1 MRDGRLAP
9 SASSTVTLTVA
20 PRSTGCV
27 SRTTPSAPSKRPA
40 GNCPAEPGRL
50 THAWYARP
58 VDGTT
63 EAPDQ
68 QDRLIAVP
76 DDEHEPSGGG
86 RERHPDRPGA
96 CEHGHAA
103 LERRLASR
111 NAGTGRAGA
120 SSDERPRAEADR
132 GQTGNDGEGGERAQP
147 GRGPVDSV
155 TGVKATGAARGA
167 SLRAAACAA
176 ALTVGDR
183 SCIRPRISG
192 APDDTRGRPLP
203 SHPRPLAPQLQQPG
217 RAVGFL
223 PMWPSRSGV
232 QVETTKVPT
241 PVESESFTSMIGAR
255 KPARRMLQIGTSR

>member
-40 GNCPAEPGRL
+40 GNCLAEPGRL

-58 VDGTT
+58 ST
-63 EAPDQ
+63 ARPRPSDQ
-68 QDRLIAVP
+68 QDCLIAVP

-111 NAGTGRAGA
+111 NAGAGRAGA
-120 SSDERPRAEADR
+120 SSDECPRAEADR
-132 GQTGNDGEGGERAQP
+132 GQTGSDGEGGERRP
-147 GRGPVDSV
+147 
-155 TGVKATGAARGA
+155 ARPRSRRKRHG
-167 SLRAAACAA
+167 CK
-176 ALTVGDR
+176 GDR
-183 SCIRPRISG
+183 GGTRRVVAGGSMRGSAHGWGSSCIRPRISG
-192 APDDTRGRPLP
+192 APDDTRGRPGTLLP
-203 SHPRPLAPQLQQPG
+203 PTARAGDATARACCRVPAHVAQPL
-217 RAVGFL
+217 R
-223 PMWPSRSGV
+223 RSGGND
-232 QVETTKVPT
+232 KSSH